1 MLLIILIMFKNSFLA
16 VLLGM
21 SCMLFF
27 SCNKEK
33 EFSSSVEFNQP
44 NTLTT
49 KAAVDDSPIVTV
61 YVETND
67 VNPLNAG
74 DYEMPDGS
82 TLFDIVELF
91 AANIRDTT
99 INSVNEP
106 TLFLNNHLAPLLQNG
121 ANATYVAPLQ
131 AKGQAVLLT
140 VLGDHTGM
148 GVGNLSATQQYQF
161 ANILAWAVIKYG
173 LDGIGFDDEYADYSG
188 SLVSNSYGNIISYLK
203 ALLPWCIVTV
213 FDIGNTSQISSSV
226 GAQID
231 YSYFPYFGYYNTYN
245 GISGIT
251 ADRHAPY
258 CLNLGSSYYYVSY
271 YSGLVKTNGYGA
283 IMCFNLRTV
292 SDKNPLTTLQNIS
305 NGIYNGAVITC
316 TDGDKPQTQGTVYG
330 GYHITNSEAK
340 AGLIAAGY
348 TPYNY

>member
-1 MLLIILIMFKNSFLA
+1 M
-16 VLLGM
+16 LLGM
-21 SCMLFF
+21 SCMLYL
-27 SCNKEK
+27 SCNKE
-33 EFSSSVEFNQP
+33 EVNNPSVEQNQP
-44 NTLTT
+44 KTIPT
-49 KAAVDDSPIVTV
+49 KAAVADSPIVAV

-74 DYEMPDGS
+74 DYIMPDGS
-82 TLFDIVELF
+82 PFFDLVELF
-91 AANIRDTT
+91 ASNIRDTT
-99 INSVNEP
+99 INNVVEP
-106 TLFLNNHLAPLLQNG
+106 TLFLNKELAPLLENG
-121 ANATYVAPLQ
+121 ADATYVDPLQ
-131 AKGQAVLLT
+131 ANGQAVLLT

-148 GVGNLSATQQYQF
+148 GVANMSATQQYQF

-188 SLVSNSYGNIISYLK
+188 SLVSNSYGNIIQYLK
-203 ALLPWCIVTV
+203 NLLPWCIVTV

-231 YSYFPYFGYYNTYN
+231 YSYYPYFGYYNTYN
-245 GISGIT
+245 GINGVT

-271 YSGLVKTNGYGA
+271 YSSLVKTNGYGA

-305 NGIYNGAVITC
+305 NGIYGNLVVTC
-316 TDGDKPQTQGTVYG
+316 TDGDKPQTQGATFG
-330 GYHITNSEAK
+330 GYHITNTEAK
-340 AGLIAAGY
+340 AGLTAAGY